1 MQLLFQQL
9 HFRGIIE
16 RIGLC
21 VSRCEAVS
29 EVEEV
34 LLDEES
40 VVGCKTYCGLVNV
53 TEILACLGNGVL
65 IGVCE
70 ELHDEDSVCQFNSA
84 VAVCIAILTACVR

>member
-21 VSRCEAVS
+21 VSRCKAVS

-34 LLDEES
+34 LLDKES
-40 VVGCKTYCGLVNV
+40 VV
-53 TEILACLGNGVL
+53 
-65 IGVCE
+65 
-70 ELHDEDSVCQFNSA
+70 
-84 VAVCIAILTACVR
+84 